1 MLLEVLNM
9 IAQSSQPK
17 SLKDVPDMILSLS
30 EEEKMT
36 EVIHDIYEEYQVFM
50 QTTDMPE
57 YQIHFKSKNKSRFSR
72 SLDMACV
79 EYEQGIYHLYIS
91 DDVYNSN
98 IRKEILFHEFTHIYD
113 REYLYN
119 KYRFGRD
126 GRMAD
131 INTHPFT
138 EIHAEQVRFLYMLG
152 CKDVNDTPKGVD
164 HNTIVYDINGKQFTF
179 YNYFEEIRRGTIDKV
194 FVQGVESVKRQGK
207 KTSKDAIR
215 NVVDQLLYYIGALGI
230 YTKYCNYKNDEL
242 MDLSNVAD
250 CWYVEIDKVIDL
262 YCNND
267 INTLQ
272 KIDIVKKSEIMMC
285 GFVRGAEKIGIL

>member
-1 MLLEVLNM
+1 MLLDILNAM
-9 IAQSSQPK
+9 VQSLQPK
-17 SLKDVPDMILSLS
+17 SLKDLPNMILTLS
-30 EEEKMT
+30 EEKEMT
-36 EVIHDIYEEYQVFM
+36 KTIHDIYEEYQAFM
-50 QTTDMPE
+50 QTPDMPE
-57 YQIHFKSKNKSRFSR
+57 YQIHFKSKNKNYFSR
-72 SLDMACV
+72 SLDMACL
-79 EYEQGIYHLYIS
+79 EYEQGIYHLYFS
-91 DDVYNSN
+91 DDAYNSN

-152 CKDVNDTPKGVD
+152 CKDVNDIPKGID
-164 HNTIVYDINGKQFTF
+164 RNTGVFDINGKQFTF
-179 YNYFEEIRRGTIDKV
+179 YNYLKEAKDTIDRI
-194 FVQGVESVKRQGK
+194 FVQEVETIKCQHK
-207 KTSKDAIR
+207 KISKAIIE
-215 NVVDQLLYYIGALGI
+215 NMVNQLLYYIGTLSI
-230 YTKYCNYKNDEL
+230 YIKYCNYKNGEL
-242 MDLSNVAD
+242 MDLSNIAD
-250 CWYVEIDKVIDL
+250 CWHVDIDKVIDL

-285 GFVRGAEKIGIL
+285 DFVRGAKSIEIL

>member
-1 MLLEVLNM
+1 MLLDVLKL
-9 IAQSSQPK
+9 ISQSAQPK

-30 EEEKMT
+30 EENEMSKT
-36 EVIHDIYEEYQVFM
+36 IHDIYEEYQVFM
-50 QTTDMPE
+50 QTSNLPE
-57 YQIHFKSKNKSRFSR
+57 YQIHFKRKNKSR

-79 EYEQGIYHLYIS
+79 EYEHGVYHLYIS
-91 DDVYNSN
+91 DDAYHSN

-152 CKDVNDTPKGVD
+152 CKDVNDTPKEID
-164 HNTIVYDINGKQFTF
+164 HNTIVFDINGKQFAF
-179 YNYFEEIRRGTIDKV
+179 YKYFEEIRKGTIDKV
-194 FVQGVESVKRQGK
+194 FVQDVENVKRQGK

-215 NVVDQLLYYIGALGI
+215 NVVDQLLYYTGALSI

-250 CWYVEIDKVIDL
+250 CWHVEIDKVIDL

-272 KIDIVKKSEIMMC
+272 KIDIIKKSEIMMC

>member
-1 MLLEVLNM
+1 MLLDILNAM
-9 IAQSSQPK
+9 TQSLQPK
-17 SLKDVPDMILSLS
+17 SLKDLPNMVLTLS
-30 EEEKMT
+30 EEEEMT
-36 EVIHDIYEEYQVFM
+36 KTIHDIYEKYQAFM

-57 YQIHFKSKNKSRFSR
+57 YQIHFKNRNCFSR
-72 SLDMACV
+72 SLDMACI
-79 EYEQGIYHLYIS
+79 EYEQGIYHLYVS
-91 DDVYNSN
+91 NYAYNSN

-138 EIHAEQVRFLYMLG
+138 EIHAEQVRFMYMLG
-152 CKDVNDTPKGVD
+152 CKDVNDIPKGID
-164 HNTIVYDINGKQFTF
+164 HNNIVFDINGKRFTF
-179 YNYFEEIRRGTIDKV
+179 YNYLEEIKKGTIDRI
-194 FVQGVESVKRQGK
+194 FVQGVKKLKRQGK
-207 KTSKDAIR
+207 KTSKSIIE
-215 NVVDQLLYYIGALGI
+215 NMVNQLLYYIGALSI
-230 YTKYCNYKNDEL
+230 YIKYCNYKNDEF

-250 CWYVEIDKVIDL
+250 CWHVEIDKVIDL

-285 GFVRGAEKIGIL
+285 DFVRGAEKIGIL